1 VPAAASSLTEQ
12 RSGFAALVF
21 PQEDVVSFRVF
32 LFRCCFRVACVS
44 GTGAVQLGSA
54 FRALGR
60 RNGGYGPLVLLA
72 QLPVALLWAGARGI
86 FLLSS
91 APCYA
96 LARGPGTA

>member
-1 VPAAASSLTEQ
+1 M
-12 RSGFAALVF
+12 
-21 PQEDVVSFRVF
+21 SFRAF
-32 LFRCCFRVACVS
+32 LFRCCFRVACLS
-44 GTGAVQLGSA
+44 GAGAVHLGSA

-60 RNGGYGPLVLLA
+60 RSAGYGPLVVLA
-72 QLPVALLWAGARGI
+72 QLPVALLWAAARGI